1 MTASRPATLAEKRR
15 AVLHLRLRRER
26 EEALARQGAAS
37 APPEGRPGSPL
48 VPLNPAGT
56 KPPLFLVHAAG
67 GSVAPYVPLAPLLG
81 DDQPVHALEDPGLHG
96 APTEGRGLPE
106 LAATYLAAVRE
117 VQPDGPLRLGG
128 WSVGGA
134 VALEIALRFPERV
147 KTLTVYEPVR
157 FAWLFDARLRDSAD
171 EQAASQV
178 LHVGRSVGQWVH
190 AGRQADAAQLFID
203 YWSGAGTWSQMDARR
218 REGVIAAMPKVAA
231 EFDAAFNDGTP
242 LNALLSL
249 SMPLCFMGGD
259 ASPQSV
265 QCIVRLMGDCAPHA
279 RREFLRGAGHMA
291 PVTHAQQLAERLPR
305 WLRVAEMA
313 EA

>member
-1 MTASRPATLAEKRR
+1 MLPTSPASRETL
-15 AVLHLRLRRER
+15 LCIH
-26 EEALARQGAAS
+26 AS
-37 APPEGRPGSPL
+37 ATTGRAFKSLAAQLPHLNVLAFDRLGCAPERPWLPGMRAPLIAEAEHFLPVLQAHPEG
-48 VPLNPAGT
+48 VH
-56 KPPLFLVHAAG
+56 LFGH
-67 GSVAPYVPLAPLLG
+67 SF
-81 DDQPVHALEDPGLHG
+81 
-96 APTEGRGLPE
+96 
-106 LAATYLAAVRE
+106 
-117 VQPDGPLRLGG
+117 
-128 WSVGGA
+128 GGA

-157 FAWLFDARLRDSAD
+157 FAWLFDARLHDSAD

-218 REGVIAAMPKVAA
+218 REAVIAAMPKVAA

-291 PVTHAQQLAERLPR
+291 PVTHAQQVAERLPR